1 MAVDTSAPRAGPAP
15 RNDPFAQRMD
25 ALRVAAYMGPALVGI
40 LALSLVPI
48 VYTMYMS
55 FTNRNGPF
63 RLRNY
68 AFTGLDNYQRLLGSI
83 NGDFYIV
90 VGRTFVFT
98 IVCVI
103 VFFVVGLSLALVVNN
118 PSIKGKAL
126 WRVLLIVPWA
136 VPSYVTALIWKFFF
150 NQEFGTI
157 NNTLRMFGL
166 SGNIQWLQDPTLAF
180 IAVVLV
186 NLWMSFPFFM
196 VIILGA
202 LQSIPG
208 DVYEAADVDGAT
220 RWTQLTRITLPLL
233 RPAVMPAMVLSAI
246 TTFQM
251 FNTVWLITEGGPL
264 TRVGKPGATEFVMLY
279 VYKQAFRQNLFAL
292 ASAFG
297 VLIFIMLFVLV
308 LLNLRLTRIT
318 KSVYE

>member
-1 MAVDTSAPRAGPAP
+1 MAAKSPVSRAVAPDKRALSA
-15 RNDPFAQRMD
+15 QSMD
-25 ALRVAAYMGPALVGI
+25 GLRLAAYVLPALVGI

-48 VYTMYMS
+48 VYTVYMS

-68 AFTGLDNYQRLLGSI
+68 VWSGLANYQRLLGQI
-83 NGDFYIV
+83 DGDFYIV
-90 VGRTFVFT
+90 VGKTFLFT
-98 IVCVI
+98 IVCVAF
-103 VFFVVGLSLALVVNN
+103 FFVVGLVLALVVNS
-118 PSIKGKAL
+118 PSVKWKAL

-157 NNTLRMFGL
+157 NNTLRLLGFAGD
-166 SGNIQWLQDPTLAF
+166 IRWLTDPNLAF
-180 IAVVLV
+180 AAVVIV

-202 LQSIPG
+202 LQSIPQ
-208 DVYEAADVDGAT
+208 DIYEAADVDGAT
-220 RWTQLTRITLPLL
+220 RWNKLLQLTLPLL
-233 RPAVMPAMVLSAI
+233 RPAVMPAIVLSAI

-264 TRVGKPGATEFVMLY
+264 TRVGKPGATEFVMVY
-279 VYKQAFRQNLFAL
+279 VYKQAFRQNFFAL

-297 VLIFIMLFVLV
+297 VLIFIMLFIVV

-318 KSVYE
+318 SSAYE

>member
-1 MAVDTSAPRAGPAP
+1 MAAKSPVSRAVTSDKRALS
-15 RNDPFAQRMD
+15 AQSMD
-25 ALRVAAYMGPALVGI
+25 GLRLAAYVLPALVGI

-48 VYTMYMS
+48 VYTVYMS

-68 AFTGLDNYQRLLGSI
+68 VWSGLANYQRLLGQI
-83 NGDFYIV
+83 DGDFYIV
-90 VGRTFVFT
+90 VGKTFLFT
-98 IVCVI
+98 IVCVAF
-103 VFFVVGLSLALVVNN
+103 FFVVGLVLALVVNS
-118 PSIKGKAL
+118 PSVKWKAL

-157 NNTLRMFGL
+157 NNTLRLLGFAGD
-166 SGNIQWLQDPTLAF
+166 IRWLTDPNLAF
-180 IAVVLV
+180 AAVVIV

-202 LQSIPG
+202 LQSIPQ
-208 DVYEAADVDGAT
+208 DIYEAADVDGAT
-220 RWTQLTRITLPLL
+220 RWNKLLQLTLPLL
-233 RPAVMPAMVLSAI
+233 RPAVMPAIVLSAI

-264 TRVGKPGATEFVMLY
+264 TRVGKPGATEFVMVY
-279 VYKQAFRQNLFAL
+279 VYKQAFRQNFFAL

-297 VLIFIMLFVLV
+297 VLIFIMLFIVV

-318 KSVYE
+318 SSAYE